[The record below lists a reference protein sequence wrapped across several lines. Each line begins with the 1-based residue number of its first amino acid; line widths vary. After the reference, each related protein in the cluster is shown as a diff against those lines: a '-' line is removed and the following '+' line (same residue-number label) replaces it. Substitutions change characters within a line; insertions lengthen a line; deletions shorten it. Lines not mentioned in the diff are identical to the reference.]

1 MTAVD
6 WLNDWPALVGTMAF
20 ASTAVL
26 ALAPRGIDLLTAC
39 VMGVL
44 TAIGG
49 GTLRDL
55 VLDQPVTWSRDTVV
69 LWLALI
75 ASLITF
81 YAHRFASKRKVYTLL
96 VYLDGLGASLF
107 AIQGADKTWSL
118 GFGLP
123 LAPVMLGIITA
134 IGGGLIRDVLAG
146 RQTLLMKRELYAIP
160 VSLGFIVYA
169 VWLSTFPQQ
178 RTTAALVCMGL
189 IVLFRSA
196 SIRWGLTVPPWFRL
210 PDANL

>member
-55 VLDQPVTWSRDTVV
+55 VLDQPVTWSRDTDV

-81 YAHRFASKRKVYTLL
+81 
-96 VYLDGLGASLF
+96 
-107 AIQGADKTWSL
+107 
-118 GFGLP
+118 
-123 LAPVMLGIITA
+123 
-134 IGGGLIRDVLAG
+134 
-146 RQTLLMKRELYAIP
+146 
-160 VSLGFIVYA
+160 
-169 VWLSTFPQQ
+169 
-178 RTTAALVCMGL
+178 
-189 IVLFRSA
+189 
-196 SIRWGLTVPPWFRL
+196 
-210 PDANL
+210 